1 MAIVKCS
8 ECQGMVSD
16 KAEFCPHCGLP
27 INLIFKSNLTI
38 SKDVKKRIANSPGR
52 IGWHMAMLDNNGR
65 VFANGFNSNG
75 QCDVSEW
82 YDIVEISAGQGYTLG
97 LKADGTVYYTGC
109 NDYGQQDITKLKGI
123 KSISAGYNHSV
134 ALMQNGT
141 VIATGN
147 NDCGQCNVS
156 SWEDIIAIET
166 GYENT
171 FGVTKD
177 GQVLFAGSGEYPSGY
192 VSNNWCNIKNIV
204 EYDGFIVGIK
214 KDGSI
219 ITTQKPLGYSRIVT
233 DTNRLL
239 NLKGIS
245 SLTLLNHCV
254 VGVTES
260 GSIITIGLSECEDD
274 EIINAVEKLRN
285 EI

>member
-1 MAIVKCS
+1 MALVKCA
-8 ECQGMVSD
+8 ECEGIVSD

-97 LKADGTVYYTGC
+97 LNADGTVCYTGC

-147 NDCGQCNVS
+147 NDFGQCNVS
-156 SWEDIIAIET
+156 SWKDIIAIET

-177 GQVLFAGSGEYPSGY
+177 GQVLFAGSGGYPSGY
-192 VSNNWCNIKNIV
+192 VSNNWYNIKNIV

-219 ITTQKPLGYSRIVT
+219 ITTQKPWGYSGIVA

-254 VGVTES
+254 VGFTES
-260 GSIITIGLSECEDD
+260 GSIITIGLSECEND